1 MATLTY
7 TKTWSNGDVLT
18 HTDLNANFDDIK
30 DLIETTKL
38 DTNNLSTP
46 YSIVAFP
53 FFFDSISSSAGANA
67 KVKVPTGHTYQF
79 VDFQFSIGS
88 VSNSDAYEADME
100 VDGSTALSSVLSR
113 TTAGTSATAPSV
125 ITSAT
130 ATDIITIKVN
140 RPSGTGTA
148 TDVTAV
154 LIAKSFLIS

>member
-7 TKTWSNGDVLT
+7 TKTWADGDVLT

-38 DTNNLSTP
+38 DNDNLSTP
-46 YSIVAFP
+46 YAIVSFP
-53 FFFDSISSSAGANA
+53 FFVDTINGSTEINA

-88 VSNSDAYEADME
+88 LSGSGTFEADLD

-113 TTAGTSATAPSV
+113 TSAGTSATEPSE

-130 ATDIITIKVN
+130 ASDIITVSVS
-140 RPSGTGTA
+140 RASGSGSA